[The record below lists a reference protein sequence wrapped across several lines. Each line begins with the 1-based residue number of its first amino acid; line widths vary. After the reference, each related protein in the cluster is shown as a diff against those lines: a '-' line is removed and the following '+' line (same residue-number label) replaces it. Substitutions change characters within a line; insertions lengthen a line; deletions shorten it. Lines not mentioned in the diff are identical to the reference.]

1 MRLRS
6 DIWIAAYLRRVMA
19 GGAFVAVR
27 KKGEP
32 SAGAIFIRI
41 DRLNGTGSL
50 FGPAPQAVAEDEHGG
65 RIFLALHDA
74 ETMPNEMI
82 DKRLTKETNF
92 DPDCWIIE
100 VEDRLG
106 RSFLEGS
113 LVQKDVRD

>member
-6 DIWIAAYLRRVMA
+6 DIWIASHLRRVMA
-19 GGAFVAVR
+19 GGGYVAVR
-27 KKGEP
+27 KKGEA

-41 DRLNGTGSL
+41 DRLDGTGIL
-50 FGPAPQAVAEDEHGG
+50 FGPVPQSMAEDEDGG
-65 RIFLALHDA
+65 RIFLRLHDN

-82 DKRLTKETNF
+82 DKRLGKETNF

-106 RSFLEGS
+106 RSFLDGS
-113 LVQKDVRD
+113 VVLPGRT